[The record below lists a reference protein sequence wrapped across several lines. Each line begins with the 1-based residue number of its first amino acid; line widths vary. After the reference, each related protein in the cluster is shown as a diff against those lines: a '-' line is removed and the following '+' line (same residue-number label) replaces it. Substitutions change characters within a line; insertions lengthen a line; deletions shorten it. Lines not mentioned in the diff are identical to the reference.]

1 VNRANIKEDMKKYK
15 EIESLLKKLF
25 PLNRGLVSKQNHET
39 LKIIKKKIPIK
50 ILSINSGKK
59 VFDWTVP
66 NEWEIKDGFISDLD
80 GNKIIDFK
88 INNLHVATNSS
99 KVDRVLSFKD
109 LSKKLNYSK
118 TLKSSIP
125 YRTMYYKKDW
135 GFCVTKNQYIHLS
148 THKKLRVVIKSEFK
162 RGRLN
167 IGELLIKGKSKKEI
181 LISTYICHPSLA
193 NDNLSGVVMTLLL
206 AKFLNSLKKLNWS
219 YRIVFLP
226 ETIGAISYLH
236 LKKEIIKKKII
247 FGFVITCVGGP
258 DSFSYKETWDKSHF
272 LNDLIKN
279 FFIKKKIKVKKYNF
293 DINGSDERQY
303 SSLGFRIN
311 IASIFKNKYYNFS
324 EYHTSA
330 DNLSFVKPKNI
341 LKSLSVYKQI
351 ISIVEKIDLY
361 ENNIKYCEP
370 MLNKYNLYS
379 EIGGSFFPKKKYSIS
394 EIILWLI
401 FLLDGKTTI
410 NQICK
415 KLKIKKNIIENLI
428 KTLLKKKLI
437 KKI

>member
-1 VNRANIKEDMKKYK
+1 MNRANIKEDMKKYK

-279 FFIKKKIKVKKYNF
+279 FFIKKKK
-293 DINGSDERQY
+293 
-303 SSLGFRIN
+303 
-311 IASIFKNKYYNFS
+311 
-324 EYHTSA
+324 
-330 DNLSFVKPKNI
+330 
-341 LKSLSVYKQI
+341 LKS
-351 ISIVEKIDLY
+351 
-361 ENNIKYCEP
+361 
-370 MLNKYNLYS
+370 
-379 EIGGSFFPKKKYSIS
+379 
-394 EIILWLI
+394 
-401 FLLDGKTTI
+401 
-410 NQICK
+410 
-415 KLKIKKNIIENLI
+415 KNIILI
-428 KTLLKKKLI
+428 LMEAMRDSILP
-437 KKI
+437 

>member
-1 VNRANIKEDMKKYK
+1 MNKSGEIK
-15 EIESLLKKLF
+15 IFLKKLF
-25 PLNRGLVSKQNHET
+25 PLNRSLVSKKNLET

-66 NEWEIKDGFISDLD
+66 NEWEIEDGFISDLN
-80 GNKIIDFK
+80 GKKIIDFK
-88 INNLHVATNSS
+88 VNNLHVATCSQ
-99 KVDRVLSFKD
+99 KIDRIVLFKD

-118 TLKSSIP
+118 SLKNSIP

-135 GFCVTKNQYIHLS
+135 GFCVTKNQYKNLS
-148 THKKLRVVIKSEFK
+148 KYKKLRVVINSKFK
-162 RGRLN
+162 KGKLN

-193 NDNLSGVVMTLLL
+193 NDNLSGVIMTMLL
-206 AKFLNSLKKLNWS
+206 AKFLNNLKKLNWS
-219 YRIVFLP
+219 YRVVFLP

-236 LKKEIIKKKII
+236 LKKEIIKKKTI

-258 DSFSYKETWDKSHF
+258 GGFSYKETWNKSHF

-279 FFIKKKIKVKKYNF
+279 FFKKNKIKVKKYNF

-311 IASIFKNKYYNFS
+311 IASIFKNKYYDFR

-330 DNLSFVKPKNI
+330 DNLNFVKPENI
-341 LKSLSVYKQI
+341 LKSLNVYKQI
-351 ISIVEKIDLY
+351 IKKVEKLDLY

-379 EIGGSFFPKKKYSIS
+379 ETGGSFFPKKKYSIS

-410 NQICK
+410 NQISE
-415 KLKIKKNIIENLI
+415 KLKIKKNIIVDLI
-428 KTLLKKKLI
+428 KKLVKKKLV

>member
-1 VNRANIKEDMKKYK
+1 MNRANIKEDMKKYK

-330 DNLSFVKPKNI
+330 DNLNFVKPKNI

>member
-1 VNRANIKEDMKKYK
+1 MV
-15 EIESLLKKLF
+15 
-25 PLNRGLVSKQNHET
+25 
-39 LKIIKKKIPIK
+39 
-50 ILSINSGKK
+50 INSKFKKGK
-59 VFDWTVP
+59 
-66 NEWEIKDGFISDLD
+66 
-80 GNKIIDFK
+80 
-88 INNLHVATNSS
+88 
-99 KVDRVLSFKD
+99 
-109 LSKKLNYSK
+109 
-118 TLKSSIP
+118 
-125 YRTMYYKKDW
+125 
-135 GFCVTKNQYIHLS
+135 
-148 THKKLRVVIKSEFK
+148 
-162 RGRLN
+162 LN
-167 IGELLIKGKSKKEI
+167 IGELLIKGKSEKEI

-279 FFIKKKIKVKKYNF
+279 FFKKRKIRVKKYNF

-311 IASIFKNKYYNFS
+311 IASIFKNKYYDFN

-330 DNLSFVKPKNI
+330 DNLNFVKPKNI
-341 LKSLSVYKQI
+341 LKSLNVYKQI
-351 ISIVEKIDLY
+351 INTVEKIDLY

-370 MLNKYNLYS
+370 MLNKYSLHS
-379 EIGGSFFPKKKYSIS
+379 ETGGSFSPRKKYSIS

-415 KLKIKKNIIENLI
+415 KLKIQKNIIMNLI
-428 KTLLKKKLI
+428 KKLLKKRLI

>member
-1 VNRANIKEDMKKYK
+1 MNRANIKEDMKKYK